1 MDPSHWELQGTNV
14 TDLYNTKQL
23 KEIQEICV
31 ILFEHILNRAPTVPW
46 HDKGYK
52 SGNITATNF
61 CHNKYTHWKQKLK
74 KKKKIIRLNNQLV
87 RTVNIQIAQTEMPLV
102 NQNHVK
108 SFTTL
113 QKALNIFYTL
123 NRIYNGL
130 TKKSIIK
137 L

>member
-1 MDPSHWELQGTNV
+1 MI
-14 TDLYNTKQL
+14 K
-23 KEIQEICV
+23 
-31 ILFEHILNRAPTVPW
+31 
-46 HDKGYK
+46 
-52 SGNITATNF
+52 ATNLETLLQLTSAITNTPIG
-61 CHNKYTHWKQKLK
+61 NKSQ

-102 NQNHVK
+102 NQNHVE

-113 QKALNIFYTL
+113 QKALNIFFTL

>member
-1 MDPSHWELQGTNV
+1 MI
-14 TDLYNTKQL
+14 K
-23 KEIQEICV
+23 
-31 ILFEHILNRAPTVPW
+31 
-46 HDKGYK
+46 
-52 SGNITATNF
+52 ATNLETLLQLTSAIINTPIG
-61 CHNKYTHWKQKLK
+61 NKSQ

-102 NQNHVK
+102 NQNHVE

-113 QKALNIFYTL
+113 QKALNIFFTL

>member
-1 MDPSHWELQGTNV
+1 MI
-14 TDLYNTKQL
+14 K
-23 KEIQEICV
+23 
-31 ILFEHILNRAPTVPW
+31 
-46 HDKGYK
+46 
-52 SGNITATNF
+52 ATNLETLLQLTSAITNTPIG
-61 CHNKYTHWKQKLK
+61 NKSQK
-74 KKKKIIRLNNQLV
+74 KKNIIRLNNQLV

-102 NQNHVK
+102 NQNHVE

-113 QKALNIFYTL
+113 QKALNIFFTL